1 MDARRHKHVK
11 RSTALEKIEQSDGQF
26 YVTGLCNIDFEQ
38 ALDRLQTN
46 TYMKK
51 YAIDVFRYC
60 YFFESD
66 NCKDICN
73 LINEQFGFGL
83 RNKRSSVRAKR
94 GWVFVYTSPYKKIET
109 KRHIKSAFAKGEGTS
124 HGKRIRS
131 DDRLAMTSM
140 RFHRASP
147 QQLASLVTN
156 REHYLGSIT
165 HIPNENLMRKRVI
178 SMKPL
183 MKKFVDE
190 IFTDCYIAMSDN
202 VRRDMAMF
210 FDKVGNVGL
219 RHKRAV
225 SKAEP
230 GGVYLLLKKGEVEE
244 KNEQNN
250 LLTKFARKIGAESER
265 PHRARITHQTA
276 AYDRSRVSQSPV
288 NRVAKPKKRRRE
300 TDITDTQKWVQMKK
314 SKNST
319 NLASKMRS
327 AKKPN
332 EQTFAA
338 ATAPWEEASGA
349 RPPTTHDILSE
360 KIKEVLC
367 KHRDNLNCLTPKI
380 VRRSVEASL
389 GYEKGGLDPKKAWMK
404 TKLEELHKRLLAGLL

>member
-11 RSTALEKIEQSDGQF
+11 RAMALKKIEQADGQF

-60 YFFESD
+60 FFFESD
-66 NCKDICN
+66 DCKEICN
-73 LINEQFGFGL
+73 LIIEQFGFGL
-83 RNKRSSVRAKR
+83 RNKRSSVRAKG

-109 KRHIKSAFAKGEGTS
+109 KRHIKSAFTKGEGKS
-124 HGKRIRS
+124 QGKRMRS

-140 RFHRASP
+140 RFHRTSP
-147 QQLASLVTN
+147 EQLASLVTN

-165 HIPNENLMRKRVI
+165 YIPNEGLMRKRVI
-178 SMKPL
+178 SMKP
-183 MKKFVDE
+183 MMNKFVDE

-202 VRRDMAMF
+202 VRRDMANF

-225 SKAEP
+225 SKAAP
-230 GGVYLLLKKGEVEE
+230 GGVYLLLKKGIV
-244 KNEQNN
+244 KQRKEQNN
-250 LLTKFARKIGAESER
+250 LLEKFAQRVRTEPAKSHSAR
-265 PHRARITHQTA
+265 VTYNTPAPDRRA
-276 AYDRSRVSQSPV
+276 
-288 NRVAKPKKRRRE
+288 KKRKRE
-300 TDITDTQKWVQMKK
+300 MEITDTSKWVQMKK
-314 SKNST
+314 SKNSS
-319 NLASKMRS
+319 NLSSKTRS
-327 AKKPN
+327 LKKPS

-338 ATAPWEEASGA
+338 ATAPWEDTRGT

-367 KHRDNLNCLTPKI
+367 KNRNKLHCLTPKI
-380 VRRSVEASL
+380 VRREVESAL

-404 TKLEELHKRLLAGLL
+404 TKLEELHKKLLTGEL